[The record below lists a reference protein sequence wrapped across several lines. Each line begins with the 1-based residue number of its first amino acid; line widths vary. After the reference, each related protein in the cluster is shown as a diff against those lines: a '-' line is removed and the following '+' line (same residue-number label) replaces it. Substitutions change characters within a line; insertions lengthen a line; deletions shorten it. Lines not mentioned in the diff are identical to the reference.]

1 MLYILVPLFV
11 ASSIAFAVSTSAV
24 ASGFH
29 TQNGGTT
36 GGQGGQVVQASTGKQ
51 IHEALCNRN
60 TSETPII
67 IQVSGTI
74 NHGNTEKVSGD
85 SCNTAEDKIE
95 LKDIANVTL
104 IGVGGGATFDQLGI
118 HIRNSQNIIIRNVH
132 VKNVKKSGSPT
143 SNGGDA
149 IGIEKDVRNVWVDHV
164 TLEASGGDVLVSA
177 DGNVAS
183 AIKLHATAGTDQTI
197 VVENTA
203 GTGDAAINLKTAAG
217 GITVNGKTGI
227 DLQIDGTD
235 ELAITATTATFG
247 TNIVIPNGGNI
258 GSVGDADAIAIASNG
273 TCTLAALGVTG
284 GSVLTTTLS
293 VGTATTLKTTLSV
306 GGASRMTT
314 TLSVGTNSTMTGTIS
329 VGGVSTLTGN
339 VSVGGT
345 IYNTAVTANTAKTG
359 ITPAQASEIT
369 TNTAKKS
376 GAAVTSIGSNPAFVG
391 QLAVV
396 GTSVYVGA
404 TTSGKVVGTDWI
416 LVSPS

>member
-1 MLYILVPLFV
+1 
-11 ASSIAFAVSTSAV
+11 
-24 ASGFH
+24 
-29 TQNGGTT
+29 
-36 GGQGGQVVQASTGKQ
+36 
-51 IHEALCNRN
+51 
-60 TSETPII
+60 
-67 IQVSGTI
+67 
-74 NHGNTEKVSGD
+74 
-85 SCNTAEDKIE
+85 
-95 LKDIANVTL
+95 
-104 IGVGGGATFDQLGI
+104 
-118 HIRNSQNIIIRNVH
+118 
-132 VKNVKKSGSPT
+132 
-143 SNGGDA
+143 
-149 IGIEKDVRNVWVDHV
+149 
-164 TLEASGGDVLVSA
+164 
-177 DGNVAS
+177 
-183 AIKLHATAGTDQTI
+183 
-197 VVENTA
+197 
-203 GTGDAAINLKTAAG
+203 
-217 GITVNGKTGI
+217 
-227 DLQIDGTD
+227 
-235 ELAITATTATFG
+235 ITATTATFG